1 MGHLEAERIKNTPLP
16 SAADP
21 KIDSRLHGIQ
31 PKDEFSSS
39 ISPSPESSTPPLPPS
54 STLNGMEY
62 GPKETAT
69 AEQEASSI
77 TEVKVKAAEA
87 VLVRIKDGGEA
98 DKSQTSTEALRSE
111 EASEE
116 VFPEKAA
123 PEMAAK
129 ETATAEQE
137 ASPITE
143 AKVKTAAAALVRTK
157 DGEVDRSQ
165 TSTEAVRSAVS
176 EEVFPVKAAPKM
188 AAPESKTEG
197 ETSSKIEVPQPPSR
211 SQHRRPPPS
220 HGSGKRKSPQRLPKP
235 GRGHIARETSSSV
248 ANASITSNVPTTRR
262 VENDEDITA
271 AEATTK
277 SISKAAP
284 LTGTTETLPYGGDLK
299 AASAAQDRQAM
310 RQILA
315 YNKTTRNRAQLE
327 EEVD

>member
-1 MGHLEAERIKNTPLP
+1 LEAERIKNTPLP

-98 DKSQTSTEALRSE
+98 DK
-111 EASEE
+111 
-116 VFPEKAA
+116 
-123 PEMAAK
+123 
-129 ETATAEQE
+129 
-137 ASPITE
+137 
-143 AKVKTAAAALVRTK
+143 
-157 DGEVDRSQ
+157 SQ